1 LSVGLRVRLE
11 RRGEVLANIALV
23 KVFKYR
29 VLMLS
34 MAENGVEIVPVC
46 REQRVD
52 VQALPEWRGS
62 MMTDGRGI
70 GILSREFFILQE
82 QVQ

>member
-1 LSVGLRVRLE
+1 
-11 RRGEVLANIALV
+11 
-23 KVFKYR
+23 
-29 VLMLS
+29 MLG